1 MFNNGIMKLPST
13 RQFSCIE
20 RVNVPNLNR
29 LICHLASTPKLQSDE
44 EEYFAFQELRKIKK
58 RAGKEGQYKVNFLLK
73 DYGSTETK
81 ALGRMYA
88 KGNSLQYLDREYRK
102 ALVYDKYT
110 DIDIENA
117 HPSLISQI
125 FKDEGLKC
133 NTLEDYVAKRG
144 KFLEV
149 VDKKEWLALLNNTV
163 PKKEMSSLEKE
174 YWDDVI

>member
-1 MFNNGIMKLPST
+1 MKLPST

-29 LICHLASTPKLQSDE
+29 SICHLASTPKLQSDE
-44 EEYFAFQELRKIKK
+44 KKYSAFQELRKIKK

-73 DYGSTETK
+73 DFGSMGTK

-88 KGNSLQYLDREYRK
+88 KGSSLQYLNREYRK

>member
-44 EEYFAFQELRKIKK
+44 VEYSAFQELRKIK
-58 RAGKEGQYKVNFLLK
+58 RAGKEGQYKAIFLLK
-73 DYGSTETK
+73 DNGSTETN

-88 KGNSLQYLDREYRK
+88 KGNSSQYLDREYHK
-102 ALVYDKYT
+102 ALVYVT

-117 HPSLISQI
+117 HQSLISQI

>member
-1 MFNNGIMKLPST
+1 MFNNGIMKLPPT

-29 LICHLASTPKLQSDE
+29 SICHLASTPKLQNDE
-44 EEYFAFQELRKIKK
+44 NKYNAFKELRKIKK

-73 DYGSTETK
+73 DFGSTETK

-88 KGNSLQYLDREYRK
+88 KGSSLQYLNREYRK

-125 FKDEGLKC
+125 FKEQGLKC
-133 NTLEDYVAKRG
+133 KTLDDYVANRG

-149 VDKKEWLALLNNTV
+149 VDKKE
-163 PKKEMSSLEKE
+163 
-174 YWDDVI
+174 